1 MLIPVI
7 LSGGAGS
14 RLWPVS
20 REAHPK
26 PFMNLPD
33 GDTLLQ
39 KTMRRVTSLDDV
51 GKVMTIT
58 NRELYFETKDSY
70 QEMALGEELALGY
83 VLEPI
88 GRNTAPA
95 IAMAAL
101 DLMRENAKDLM
112 LVVTADH
119 LIQKEDA
126 FAGAVRLAVNLARQD
141 KLVTFGIKPTRAE
154 TGFGYI
160 ERGEGLASAVD
171 VDTAGSSAAKVA
183 RFVEKPD
190 LATAEK
196 YLASGQFL
204 WNSGMFCFTP
214 GVFLDALKTHAPEVY
229 EASVRA
235 WETSDTSQAAIE
247 LDKASFAEVP
257 SISVDYA
264 VMERADNVAVVEC
277 DIDWSDIGSWSS
289 YSELVPEDENG
300 NRIVGE
306 ALLIDSKGCFVDSMD
321 RLVSVVGIDDLM
333 VVDTADALM
342 VAHKDRSQDVKK
354 VVEKLKADGHEAH
367 KFHRTVHRPWG
378 TYTVLEEGER
388 FKIKRIVVK
397 PGSELSLQMH
407 HHRSEHW
414 IVVSGTA
421 KVVNGDQEFLVRT
434 NESTFIPVGTQHRLG
449 NPGVLDLVMI
459 EVQSGEYLG
468 EDDIVRFED
477 VYGRS

>member
-235 WETSDTSQAAIE
+235 WETSDTSQATIE

-264 VMERADNVAVVEC
+264 VIERADNVAVVEC

>member
-26 PFMNLPD
+26 PFMSLPD

-39 KTMRRVTSLDDV
+39 KTMKRMLSLDGV
-51 GKVMTIT
+51 SNVMTIT

-70 QEMALGEELALGY
+70 EGLNAGDHVSYQY
-83 VLEPI
+83 ILEPI

-101 DLMRENAKDLM
+101 SLMESDPDAVM
-112 LVVTADH
+112 LVVAADH
-119 LIQKEDA
+119 LIQKEAA
-126 FAGAVRLAVNLARQD
+126 FEGAVRMAANLAEKD
-141 KLVTFGIKPTRAE
+141 FVVTFGIRPTHPE
-154 TGFGYI
+154 VGFGYI
-160 ERGEGLASAVD
+160 EKGAGVDSGAVDGAGASAWE
-171 VDTAGSSAAKVA
+171 VA

-190 LATAEK
+190 LSTAED
-196 YLASGQFL
+196 YLASGQFM
-204 WNSGMFCFTP
+204 WNSGMFCVKP
-214 GVFLDALKTHAPEVY
+214 GVFLEGLKKHAMDVY
-229 EASVRA
+229 DASVAA
-235 WETSDTSQAAIE
+235 WDASDTDAKTVE
-247 LDKASFAEVP
+247 LDKATFAEIP

-264 VMERADNVAVVEC
+264 VMEQAKNIAMVEC
-277 DIDWSDIGSWSS
+277 DIDWSDIGSWSAFGN
-289 YSELVPEDENG
+289 LVAADENG
-300 NRIVGE
+300 NRTLGE
-306 ALLIDSKGCFVDSMD
+306 TLLIDSKGCFVESAD
-321 RLVSVVGIDDLM
+321 RLVSVVGCDDL
-333 VVDTADALM
+333 VIVDTPDALL
-342 VAHKDRSQDVKK
+342 VSNKSHSQDVKK
-354 VVEKLKADGHEAH
+354 VVAALKENGHDAY

-378 TYTVLEEGER
+378 TYTVLEEGIN
-388 FKIKRIVVK
+388 FKIKNIMVK

-421 KVVNGDQEFLVRT
+421 KVVNGDHEFLVKT
-434 NESTFIPVGTQHRLG
+434 NESTYIPAGTHHRLG

-477 VYGRS
+477 IYGRS